1 MINTTEKSVNLM
13 TIHEA
18 AKTGI
23 MPENTLRRM
32 CKKNAIPCLHIGRRT
47 LINLDVLIA
56 YLNDPQNYTKEVHA
70 NE

>member
-1 MINTTEKSVNLM
+1 MNENTKSVNLM

-32 CKKNAIPCLHIGRRT
+32 CRSNEVPCLHIGRRT
-47 LINLDVLIA
+47 LINYDLLVSF
-56 YLNDPQNYTKEVHA
+56 LNDPSNYIKEA
-70 NE
+70 ESDD

>member
-32 CKKNAIPCLHIGRRT
+32 CKENAVPCLHIGRRT